1 MKSKISTEAKLVSL
15 PWSNGN
21 MSAKLWS
28 VGEKTIA
35 CVPELGLHCYGANQ
49 TEVLFRLFT
58 VLLKYYRQL
67 KAHKHRL
74 GQRGLM
80 HLDLLSLWINGIE
93 DRMRLKNVDKQLVT
107 VGRHTFS

>member
-1 MKSKISTEAKLVSL
+1 MKTKISTEAKVVSL

-21 MSAKLWS
+21 MSAKLWT

-49 TEVLFRLFT
+49 SEVLFRLFT

-67 KAHKHRL
+67 NVHRGRL
-74 GQRGLM
+74 GRRGHV
-80 HLDLLSLWINGIE
+80 HLELLSDWMNGVE
-93 DRMRLKNVDKQLVT
+93 DRMRLRNVDRELVIA
-107 VGRHTFS
+107 GRHTFS

>member
-1 MKSKISTEAKLVSL
+1 MRSKVCTEAKVVSL

-35 CVPELGLHCYGANQ
+35 CVPELGLHCYGSGQ
-49 TEVLFRLFT
+49 SEVLFRLFT

-67 KAHKHRL
+67 KMHRSRL
-74 GQRGLM
+74 GKRGQA
-80 HLDLLSLWINGIE
+80 HLELLSDWINGVE
-93 DRMRLKNVDKQLVT
+93 ERMRLRTFDKELVT
-107 VGRHTFS
+107 AGRHTFS